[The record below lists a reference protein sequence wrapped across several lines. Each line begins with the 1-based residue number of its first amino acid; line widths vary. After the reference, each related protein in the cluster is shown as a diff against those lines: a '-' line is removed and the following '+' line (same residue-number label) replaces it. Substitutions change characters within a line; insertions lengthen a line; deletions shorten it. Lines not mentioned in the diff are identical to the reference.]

1 MNREQVLRK
10 LKDCQ
15 SDLRQRFGVCDV
27 GIFGSAARDEL
38 REDSDIDV
46 LVEFLPDRHIGLFG
60 FVQLQRY
67 LEEQLNRKIDL
78 TTRDALKRQLK
89 DRILKEYVHAA

>member
-1 MNREQVLRK
+1 MNRNQILAR
-10 LKDCQ
+10 LHDCHAE
-15 SDLRQRFGVCDV
+15 LRQRFGVCNV

-38 REDSDIDV
+38 RDDSDIDI
-46 LVEFLPDRHIGLFG
+46 LVEFLPDRQIGLFG
-60 FVQLQRY
+60 FVRLQRY
-67 LEEQLNRKIDL
+67 LEEQLHRKIDL